1 VAEIT
6 PRETDCASSPAPG
19 AAGSTSTPSA
29 VSTVAV
35 TLRRLGPA
43 GPLALVSAT
52 LPMLGG
58 FVLLATLNPVG
69 EWLKGHETIGWF
81 LYVAGFAL
89 LAGLA
94 VLPTYAQAVLGGWA
108 FGLAGGF
115 PGALLGF
122 AGGAL
127 LGYTLARWASG
138 NRVVELIEEHPRWRA
153 VYDALLRSGSL
164 KSLLIVT
171 LLRLPPNSPFA
182 VTNLV
187 LSATRVPLG
196 IYLLATVIG
205 MAPRTAVAVYVAS
218 TLKTLSFD
226 EMQRPWLL
234 VAGIVVTVAVL
245 LVIGTIAN
253 RALARVTDPSKTAA

>member
-1 VAEIT
+1 MTA
-6 PRETDCASSPAPG
+6 
-19 AAGSTSTPSA
+19 
-29 VSTVAV
+29 

-58 FVLLATLNPVG
+58 FALLATLNPVG
-69 EWLKGHETIGWF
+69 EWLKGHETTGWF
-81 LYVAGFAL
+81 LYIAGFAL

-108 FGLAGGF
+108 FGVAAGF
-115 PGALLGF
+115 PAALLGF
-122 AGGAL
+122 VGGAL
-127 LGYTLARWASG
+127 LGYAVARWASG

-153 VYDALLRSGSL
+153 VYDALLRSGSAKTL
-164 KSLLIVT
+164 VIVT

-182 VTNLV
+182 MTNLV

-196 IYLLATVIG
+196 IYLLATAIG
-205 MAPRTAVAVYVAS
+205 MAPRTAVAVYIAS
-218 TLKTLSFD
+218 TLKALSFD
-226 EMQRPWLL
+226 ELQRPWLL
-234 VAGIVVTVAVL
+234 VTVAVL

-253 RALARVTDPSKTAA
+253 RALARVTNTSKPAA

>member
-1 VAEIT
+1 MAEAS
-6 PRETDCASSPAPG
+6 PRESDCGSAPG
-19 AAGSTSTPSA
+19 AAEPASAPTA
-29 VSTVAV
+29 VSTVTA

-58 FVLLATLNPVG
+58 FALLATLNPVG
-69 EWLKGHETIGWF
+69 EWLKGHETTGWF
-81 LYVAGFAL
+81 LYIAGFAL

-108 FGLAGGF
+108 FGVAAGF
-115 PGALLGF
+115 PAALLGF
-122 AGGAL
+122 VGGAL
-127 LGYTLARWASG
+127 LGYAVARWASG

-153 VYDALLRSGSL
+153 VYDALLRSGSAKTL
-164 KSLLIVT
+164 VIVT

-182 VTNLV
+182 MTNLV

-196 IYLLATVIG
+196 IYLLATAIG
-205 MAPRTAVAVYVAS
+205 MAPRTAVAVYIAS
-218 TLKTLSFD
+218 TLKALSFD
-226 EMQRPWLL
+226 ELQRPWLL

-253 RALARVTDPSKTAA
+253 RALARVTNTSKPAA